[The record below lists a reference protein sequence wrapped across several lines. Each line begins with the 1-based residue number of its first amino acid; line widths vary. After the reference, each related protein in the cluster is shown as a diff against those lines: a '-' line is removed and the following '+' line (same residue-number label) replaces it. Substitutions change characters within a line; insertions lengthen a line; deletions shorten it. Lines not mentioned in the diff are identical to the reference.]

1 MAGSLWRS
9 RFPTS
14 CAWLVHL
21 VIGVANPLQVAVA
34 RHLGLVG
41 LRLIDSIIL
50 PLNTTQYALEL
61 DDYLDQSV
69 YVSRFLSRSNLYI

>member
-1 MAGSLWRS
+1 M
-9 RFPTS
+9 
-14 CAWLVHL
+14 
-21 VIGVANPLQVAVA
+21 IGVADPSQVAVA

-61 DDYLDQSV
+61 DDYLDQLV
-69 YVSRFLSRSNLYI
+69 HASRFFSPSNLYLRQG

>member
-1 MAGSLWRS
+1 
-9 RFPTS
+9 
-14 CAWLVHL
+14 
-21 VIGVANPLQVAVA
+21 VIGVADLSQVAVA

-61 DDYLDQSV
+61 DDYLDQLV
-69 YVSRFLSRSNLYI
+69 YISRFLSPSNLYL